1 MTDLEA
7 DWRRELRSKIVW
19 VMLAKAAALFLLW
32 YLFFRG
38 SPS

>member
-7 DWRRELRSKIVW
+7 DWRRELRSRIFW
-19 VMLAKAAALFLLW
+19 ILLAKAGALFLLW

-38 SPS
+38 GPS